1 MFDDCDIISVEVR
14 NLSRVTKITQLG
26 KNYTKSQLNMRLK
39 VTLDQYREGADP
51 FDGLDEFINFETDC
65 NWTVNDSVLLRSL
78 IETCIEYIIDIP
90 ITHDVFQGT
99 ERKGEHQ
106 HVYEPSQDLLTEIA
120 NREIKSVRVLI
131 KEPLMAGPRE
141 FDELLKSRR
150 LQINNHLKTFATMEY
165 VGRQKTI
172 HSYVL
177 KNGSTVHSCDCE
189 FDRVLMNMIESYDA
203 FVRQEIGVIN
213 GECAL
218 FYPQRIEV
226 INRK

>member
-1 MFDDCDIISVEVR
+1 M
-14 NLSRVTKITQLG
+14 SRVTKIKQLG
-26 KNYTKSQLNMRLK
+26 KNYTKSQLNTRLK

-90 ITHDVFQGT
+90 IMHAVFQGT
-99 ERKGEHQ
+99 ERNGEHQ
-106 HVYEPSQDLLTEIA
+106 RVYEPNQDLIAELA
-120 NREIKSVRVLI
+120 NREIESVRVLI
-131 KEPLMAGPRE
+131 KEPLRAGPRE

-150 LQINNHLKTFATMEY
+150 LQINNHLKTFATMKY

>member
-1 MFDDCDIISVEVR
+1 M
-14 NLSRVTKITQLG
+14 SRITKIEMLNQ
-26 KNYTKSQLNMRLK
+26 KYTKSQLNMRLK
-39 VTLDQYREGADP
+39 VVLDQDRKDADP
-51 FDGLDEFINFETDC
+51 FDGLGEFISFETDC

-90 ITHDVFQGT
+90 IMHAVFQGT
-99 ERKGEHQ
+99 ERNGEHQ
-106 HVYEPSQDLLTEIA
+106 RVYEPNQDLIAELA
-120 NREIKSVRVLI
+120 NREIESVRVLI
-131 KEPLMAGPRE
+131 KEPLTTSHRE

-150 LQINNHLKTFATMEY
+150 LQINNHLKTFATMKY

-177 KNGSTVHSCDCE
+177 KNGSTIYSHGCE
-189 FDRVLMNMIESYDA
+189 FDRVLMNAIESYDV

-226 INRK
+226 IK

>member
-1 MFDDCDIISVEVR
+1 
-14 NLSRVTKITQLG
+14 
-26 KNYTKSQLNMRLK
+26 MRLK
-39 VTLDQYREGADP
+39 VVLDQDRKDADP
-51 FDGLDEFINFETDC
+51 FDGQEEFISFETDC
-65 NWTVNDSVLLRSL
+65 NWIVNDSLILNRF
-78 IETCIEYIIDIP
+78 IETCIEYVIDIP

-99 ERKGEHQ
+99 ERKGDYQ
-106 HVYEPSQDLLTEIA
+106 HVYEPNQDLIAELA

-131 KEPLMAGPRE
+131 KEPLTTSHHE
-141 FDELLKSRR
+141 FDELLKNRP
-150 LQINNHLKTFATMEY
+150 LQINNHLKTFTTMKY

-177 KNGSTVHSCDCE
+177 KNGSTVHSCECE
-189 FDRVLMNMIESYDA
+189 FDRVLMNVIESYDT

-226 INRK
+226 MK